1 MSGIHKQLVTRLE
14 EAGWLVP
21 CSRKELELALSS
33 TDNHLR
39 AIHSIQV
46 IRKIWRSYSGLG
58 VAPVLEQLFDDEQRR
73 SFPATYRDHVVHS
86 LEVYLLGLD
95 LLLGIPILID
105 QMGMSLDEF
114 KRCWAIMALSHDQGY
129 VAEVKGR
136 FELPESVRALLADPL
151 SDFDEIGA
159 GTRGKLGILNTM
171 PRYACEFIED
181 LIKLDTNLLQDLSDR
196 IDVNLGVDKNAL
208 LQYYEFARKNG
219 WDVWDHGITGVLLLQ
234 NLHRRL
240 RLQLATLVP
249 NLGQVQ
255 LLPKEREFLLSL
267 QGELEA
273 ATKSIDSASA
283 AIALHNIRRHV
294 WQKRQ
299 RELAERIH
307 GLRLDQ
313 YGLSLSGAPLPW
325 FLGFCDT
332 LQCWNRP
339 VVQGS
344 AEAAE
349 RFREPASVSLEYDG
363 LGAWLSFD
371 DEGDSLRERGESP
384 FYKLRRELVGYLSES
399 DVDRYLVMGPRQELK
414 TSLTAESNS
423 ADPAKQSTDVQ
434 LHPTYPLNYNLFP
447 EPITVKM
454 SDKTLKAR
462 ILRLKR
468 TYSNSSC
475 LPVFVLYTGGSV
487 GMVRR
492 DPLDPR
498 APLTTE
504 RLYRVI
510 PHLKRLTEL
519 QFDIDFFET
528 SKILDSSNIESHH
541 WVEIAQ
547 IIEKVYD
554 LYQGFVILHG
564 TDTLSYTA
572 SALSFVLKH
581 LGKPV
586 ILTGAERP
594 ISQLGND
601 AEPNIMNALQLAA
614 PQSTHKPV
622 VPEVCIY
629 FGGKLI
635 RGNRA
640 KKLSALAFEGFDSP
654 NCDLLGKVE
663 DKIDI
668 STRVLRGID
677 KRKLEI
683 ETKLDPGVAIFE
695 IYPSTVPCLST
706 LRHILTSDD
715 IHGVILKT
723 YGTGNAPT
731 APESFL
737 EIIGEAVH
745 RGKVI
750 VNLTNCPKGQ
760 VEVRLFETNARLFE
774 LGVINGG
781 DMTTEAAFCK
791 LMALLGRYTQAN
803 GKSDLKAIK
812 RDMQIDMRGELRF
825 SAYNLLYKGININKG
840 KAYIGDAEE
849 IGTYDPDEI
858 NNAYLRANAVQLK
871 GPPDSEFTLSF
882 YINCS
887 DITPKPGRR
896 FEKGYIGNAKRVWE
910 TKPITFNL
918 DATDAVRRRT
928 GKGELVSLQ
937 VVSNAEYPVRIETL
951 ELAIFTEAL
960 TGAYA
965 G

>member
-1 MSGIHKQLVTRLE
+1 
-14 EAGWLVP
+14 
-21 CSRKELELALSS
+21 
-33 TDNHLR
+33 
-39 AIHSIQV
+39 
-46 IRKIWRSYSGLG
+46 
-58 VAPVLEQLFDDEQRR
+58 
-73 SFPATYRDHVVHS
+73 
-86 LEVYLLGLD
+86 
-95 LLLGIPILID
+95 
-105 QMGMSLDEF
+105 MGMGLDEF

-129 VAEVKGR
+129 VGEVKGR
-136 FELPESVRALLADPL
+136 YEIPEPVRGLLADPL

-159 GTRGKLGILNTM
+159 GTRGSLGAFNTS
-171 PRYACEFIED
+171 PRYACNFIED
-181 LIKLDTNLLQDLSDR
+181 LISMDTDLLRELSDR
-196 IDVNLGVDKNAL
+196 IDVKLGAGTNLL
-208 LQYYEFARKNG
+208 HQYYDFARKNE
-219 WDVWDHGITGVLLLQ
+219 WNVWDHGITGVLLLQ

-240 RLQLATLVP
+240 RKQLSALVP
-249 NLGQVQ
+249 KLDQVN
-255 LLPKEREFLLSL
+255 LLPKERQFLLSL
-267 QGELEA
+267 QKDVEA
-273 ATKSIDSASA
+273 ATESIDSASA
-283 AIALHNIRRHV
+283 AIALHNVRRHV
-294 WQKRQ
+294 WKQKQ
-299 RELAERIH
+299 QELAERIYD
-307 GLRLDQ
+307 LRLSG
-313 YGLSLSGAPLPW
+313 YSLSLSDTPLPW
-325 FLGFCDT
+325 FLALCDT

-339 VVQGS
+339 LVQGS
-344 AEAAE
+344 LENSG

-363 LGAWLSFD
+363 LGAWLSFE

-384 FYKLRRELVGYLSES
+384 FYKIRLELVGYLNEA
-399 DVDRYLVMGPRQELK
+399 DVDKYLVKGPKQAAKSIPLVEGRRADEL
-414 TSLTAESNS
+414 T
-423 ADPAKQSTDVQ
+423 QSPGAQ
-434 LHPTYPLNYNLFP
+434 LYPTYPQNYHLFP

-454 SDKTLKAR
+454 SDKTLKSR
-462 ILRLKR
+462 ILRLER
-468 TYSNSSC
+468 THSDSEC

-492 DPLDPR
+492 DPQDPR

-528 SKILDSSNIESHH
+528 SRILDSSNIESHH

-572 SALSFVLKH
+572 SALSFLFKH

-614 PQSTHKPV
+614 PQSMHKPV

-654 NCDLLGKVE
+654 NCDLLGRVE

-668 STRVLRGID
+668 STRVVRGID

-737 EIIGEAVH
+737 EIIGDAV
-745 RGKVI
+745 RNGKVI
-750 VNLTNCPKGQ
+750 VNLTSCPKGQ

-803 GKSDLKAIK
+803 GKSDLRAIK

-825 SAYNLLYKGININKG
+825 SAYDLLYKGININKG
-840 KAYIGDAEE
+840 KVFTGVAQD

-858 NNAYLRANAVQLK
+858 NHAYLRANAVQLK
-871 GPPDSEFTLSF
+871 SEKNSEFTLSF
-882 YINCS
+882 YINCNS
-887 DITPKPGRR
+887 ITPKPGKK
-896 FEKGYIGNAKRVWE
+896 FEKSYIGEATRVWE
-910 TKPITFNL
+910 MKPITFNI
-918 DATDAVRRRT
+918 DATDAVRRKT
-928 GKGELVSLQ
+928 GNGELVSLQ
-937 VVSNAEYPVRIETL
+937 VVSNADYPVRIETL

-960 TGAYA
+960 KGSSAR
-965 G
+965 